1 MPLRRPSKADLA
13 AISSKRHLQLTEVE
27 LEDLYELVC
36 ANLNLYDELE
46 QYPDPVREVVPA
58 VRVPGRRLTPAEDP
72 LNAVA
77 RSLLRSAPEPCRRP
91 ASTSYSYISDV
102 SPGS

>member
-13 AISSKRHLQLTEVE
+13 AISSRRHLRLTEVE

-46 QYPDPVREVVPA
+46 HIAPIASPASRGKAFLMMPESMPVSLA
-58 VRVPGRRLTPAEDP
+58 ACAATLRLT
-72 LNAVA
+72 
-77 RSLLRSAPEPCRRP
+77 SLLPNM
-91 ASTSYSYISDV
+91 
-102 SPGS
+102 